1 MRRGHPQSIFA
12 SGLSPLGD
20 RLRAYHRW
28 VSSNRISRTCS
39 PSSISNVPAAWSSK
53 TGRSPASICKADR
66 SRRYINQLDEWFRPL
81 VIWRECAAPCT
92 AAKLVV
98 GRGMP
103 GHLVTRRAETSQ
115 IFGRINS
122 CDGLMPVAP
131 VYSLEREVDS
141 FQPRANSGFGVRRG
155 CQRRREAIVK
165 SSREW
170 RT

>member
-1 MRRGHPQSIFA
+1 M
-12 SGLSPLGD
+12 GL
-20 RLRAYHRW
+20 
-28 VSSNRISRTCS
+28 V
-39 PSSISNVPAAWSSK
+39 K
-53 TGRSPASICKADR
+53 PASIAHALLALFRTCPQRGVRRQGEALRVSAKADR

-81 VIWRECAAPCT
+81 VIWRECAAPCM

-103 GHLVTRRAETSQ
+103 GHLVTARAETSQ

-131 VYSLEREVDS
+131 VTLLNERLTHFSRELIL
-141 FQPRANSGFGVRRG
+141 AFGVRRG

-165 SSREW
+165 PSREW